1 MSKILIT
8 KPNVINKAKQKEL
21 KEAGYVVIETN
32 EPKDIQVI
40 DEFGDLDRD
49 TLLNTA
55 LTALDWGNDPTCRNA
70 FGTLLRKSI
79 LKKRGVSENGS

>member
-8 KPNVINKAKQKEL
+8 KPNVINKAKKKEL
-21 KEAGYVVIETN
+21 KEAGYIVIETN
-32 EPKDIQVI
+32 EPKEIHVI

-55 LTALDWGNDPTCRNA
+55 LTALDWGNDATCRNA

-79 LKKRGVSENGS
+79 LKKRGVENSH